1 MITSGKGKHKVWI
14 KNIKAGNDRIFIL
27 GGGEKSHIGGVI
39 IYETEK
45 DIKIIKFENHY
56 DYVVLKLIAE
66 KIYKKYNTNIIVTGG
81 IHIDNATKKDI
92 EIIVE
97 NCRRLAECI

>member
-14 KNIKAGNDRIFIL
+14 KNFIIGDDKIFLL
-27 GGGEKSHIGGVI
+27 GGGEKSHIGGVVI
-39 IYETEK
+39 CEPDK
-45 DIKIIKFENHY
+45 DIKVIKFENHY
-56 DYVVLKLIAE
+56 DYIVLELIAE
-66 KIYKKYNTNIIVTGG
+66 KIYKKYNNNIIVTGG

-92 EIIVE
+92 EIIID

>member
-14 KNIKAGNDRIFIL
+14 KNFKIGNDRIFIL
-27 GGGEKSHIGGVI
+27 GGGEKSHIGGVVI
-39 IYETEK
+39 CEPEK
-45 DIKIIKFENHY
+45 DIKVVKLESHY

-66 KIYKKYNTNIIVTGG
+66 KIYKNYNTNVIVIGG

-92 EIIVE
+92 EIIID
-97 NCRRLAECI
+97 NCRRLAKCI